1 MNSDNNNGASFLKAI
16 AGWLKGCQ
24 IAVYVRGRQKP
35 MTGLSVCGVYPSVL
49 VCRANSSTH
58 LIPREQIVTIRFMP
72 DSEPGRNVNHPLHS
86 LVAQKGTQPING
98 SREVPAGPRDY
109 AARR

>member
-1 MNSDNNNGASFLKAI
+1 VSSDNNNGASFLKAI
-16 AGWLKGCQ
+16 APWLKGCQ
-24 IAVYVRGRQKP
+24 IAVYLRGREKP
-35 MTGLSVCGVYPSVL
+35 MTELTVCGVYASVL

-98 SREVPAGPRDY
+98 CRDVPGGPRQY
-109 AARR
+109 ARRR